1 MRVMLDT
8 NVLFSL
14 LLFPNERMN
23 AMMERIF
30 SEHEL
35 ILSSFVVSELKDV
48 VQRKFPAKARV
59 VDRLLSKMSY
69 SLVYTPDEMDEAV
82 FDIRDTKDYPV
93 LYTAIIEDVDIV
105 TTLSVSAARKD
116 PYFDRHQFW
125 TDEHWDEIFEKEFPT
140 YTRGFIGAIED

>member
-59 VDRLLSKMSY
+59 VDRLLLKMSY
-69 SLVYTPDEMDEAV
+69 SLVYTPDEMDEAL
-82 FDIRDTKDYPV
+82 FDIRNKKDYPV
-93 LYTAIIEDVDIV
+93 LYTAIIEDVDIFV
-105 TTLSVSAARKD
+105 TGDKD
-116 PYFDRHQFW
+116 FADI
-125 TDEHWDEIFEKEFPT
+125 EIEKPVILTPADFMAQ
-140 YTRGFIGAIED
+140 YL

>member
-48 VQRKFPAKARV
+48 VRRKFPAKARV

-93 LYTAIIEDVDIV
+93 LYTAIIEDVDIFV
-105 TTLSVSAARKD
+105 TGDKD
-116 PYFDRHQFW
+116 FADI
-125 TDEHWDEIFEKEFPT
+125 EIEKPVILTPADFMAQ
-140 YTRGFIGAIED
+140 YL

>member
-8 NVLFSL
+8 NVLVSL

-35 ILSSFVVSELKDV
+35 ILSSFVVNELKDV

-59 VDRLLSKMSY
+59 VDRLLLKMSY
-69 SLVYTPDEMDEAV
+69 SLVYTPDEMDEAL
-82 FDIRDTKDYPV
+82 FDIRDKKDYPV
-93 LYTAIIEDVDIV
+93 LYTAIIEDVDIFV
-105 TTLSVSAARKD
+105 TGDKD
-116 PYFDRHQFW
+116 FADI
-125 TDEHWDEIFEKEFPT
+125 EIEKPVILT
-140 YTRGFIGAIED
+140 PADFIAQYL